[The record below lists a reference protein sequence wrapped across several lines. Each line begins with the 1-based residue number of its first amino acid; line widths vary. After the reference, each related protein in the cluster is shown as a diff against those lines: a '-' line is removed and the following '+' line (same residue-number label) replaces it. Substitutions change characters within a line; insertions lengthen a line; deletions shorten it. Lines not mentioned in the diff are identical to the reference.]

1 MCDINGT
8 TVSVTTGG
16 GSTMITVGTLD
27 HRRRARFVVLFAAI
41 LAVTG
46 CATTRREEA
55 ASTEQLLAAAG
66 FQMRPADTPERVAAL
81 ASMPREKLVVRSKDL
96 HLRGSGE
103 VSLPLRRRTEGVRR
117 VAADRNSK
125 RDRCAR
131 PRGRDGVA
139 GVGPMV
145 VVSSSSVSRRRSGGD
160 RFPISGRTA
169 GSA

>member
-8 TVSVTTGG
+8 TVSVTSG

-27 HRRRARFVVLFAAI
+27 HRRRARFVVLLAAI

-81 ASMPREKLVVRSKDL
+81 ASMPREKLVVRSKDGNVVYTYADPEKCHCL
-96 HLRGSGE
+96 YVGGPKEYAALQQI
-103 VSLPLRRRTEGVRR
+103 GVQREI
-117 VAADRNSK
+117 AAHDPE
-125 RDRCAR
+125 AVMEW
-131 PRGRDGVA
+131 PGW
-139 GVGPMV
+139 GPWLW
-145 VVSSSSVSRRRSGGD
+145 
-160 RFPISGRTA
+160 
-169 GSA
+169 